1 MVSRGTDVTR
11 GAEVAAEVAA
21 EEQAIPMAVRILAR
35 RIGDEPVEVGNP
47 DNEPVEVASPDNEP
61 VEVANP
67 DNEPVVEVRNNEIA
81 IPRRNAYQYR
91 SLLLLVGLNALLLGG
106 LLLTLH
112 MNETEF

>member
-1 MVSRGTDVTR
+1 MVSRGTDATR

-21 EEQAIPMAVRILAR
+21 EEQAIPMAVQILAR
-35 RIGDEPVEVGNP
+35 RIG
-47 DNEPVEVASPDNEP
+47 NEPVEVANPDNEP

-81 IPRRNAYQYR
+81 IPRRNAYTR
-91 SLLLLVGLNALLLGG
+91 SLLLVVGLNALLLGG

-112 MNETEF
+112 MNDTQIDIVFNSPTEF